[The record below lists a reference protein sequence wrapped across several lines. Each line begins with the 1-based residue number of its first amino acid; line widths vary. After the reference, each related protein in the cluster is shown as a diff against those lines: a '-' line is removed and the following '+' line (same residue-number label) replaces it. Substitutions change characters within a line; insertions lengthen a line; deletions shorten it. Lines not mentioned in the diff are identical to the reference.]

1 MEQEDRTI
9 FHVDVNSAFLSWS
22 ALKRLEEDPGSVD
35 LRTIPSAVGGDVKT
49 RHGVITAKS
58 IPAKKY
64 GVQTGEPV
72 VKALQKCP
80 HLVLVPSDFETY
92 RKYSHALMDI
102 LTKYT
107 PLLQQMSIDE
117 AFLDLTDRIRPED
130 REGALVLARQ
140 IRDTVREQLGFTVNV
155 GISSNKLLAKMA
167 SDFQKPDRTHTL
179 YPEEV
184 PAKMWPLPIGD
195 LYGCG
200 KQTAQKLRLVG
211 INTIGD
217 AASADL
223 VLLQTVL
230 GERTGLHI
238 HNSANGIS
246 RSKVTPEREQAKS
259 VSNERTLSIDIDR
272 DNYQTD
278 ALPLIHMLSEKVAG
292 RLQKA
297 GLAGQTVTFQVK
309 SADFDRYSRQT
320 TLSNMTDRAEEIE
333 ATALYLADQLLNGPD
348 GLFEKGISIRLIG
361 VGVSRLTEKQMQ
373 QMDLFAW
380 AEQNE
385 QEEKKRQAAKARQ
398 AKLNAMMDQINGRFG
413 SGTVKK
419 GE

>member
-1 MEQEDRTI
+1 M
-9 FHVDVNSAFLSWS
+9 
-22 ALKRLEEDPGSVD
+22 
-35 LRTIPSAVGGDVKT
+35 
-49 RHGVITAKS
+49 
-58 IPAKKY
+58 
-64 GVQTGEPV
+64 
-72 VKALQKCP
+72 
-80 HLVLVPSDFETY
+80 
-92 RKYSHALMDI
+92 
-102 LTKYT
+102 
-107 PLLQQMSIDE
+107 
-117 AFLDLTDRIRPED
+117 
-130 REGALVLARQ
+130 
-140 IRDTVREQLGFTVNV
+140 
-155 GISSNKLLAKMA
+155 
-167 SDFQKPDRTHTL
+167 
-179 YPEEV
+179 
-184 PAKMWPLPIGD
+184 
-195 LYGCG
+195 
-200 KQTAQKLRLVG
+200 
-211 INTIGD
+211 
-217 AASADL
+217 
-223 VLLQTVL
+223 
-230 GERTGLHI
+230 
-238 HNSANGIS
+238 
-246 RSKVTPEREQAKS
+246 TPEREQAKS

-292 RLQKA
+292 RLRKA